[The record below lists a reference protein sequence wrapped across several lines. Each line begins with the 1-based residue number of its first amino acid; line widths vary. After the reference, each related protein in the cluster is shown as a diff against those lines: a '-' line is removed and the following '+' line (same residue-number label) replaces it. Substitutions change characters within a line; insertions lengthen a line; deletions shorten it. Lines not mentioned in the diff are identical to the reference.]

1 MIIISFRIS
10 LTVVE
15 NVEINVI
22 VKGREDELIINGG
35 RGC

>member
-22 VKGREDELIINGG
+22 VKGREDDELIINGG
-35 RGC
+35 C